1 LYVTDCNNRQKE
13 KQMVL
18 KNSTIIRIS
27 KEASEKF
34 ATLQRS
40 RPQDSSNAQTFDYLL
55 QFHEQMQEFKPHPRK
70 ISSIG
75 RVPGPEQVHSR
86 IIVAGEDT
94 P

>member
-1 LYVTDCNNRQKE
+1 
-13 KQMVL
+13 MVL

-55 QFHEQMQEFKPHPRK
+55 QFHEQMQEFKPRPQRITHDPNQIRSK
-70 ISSIG
+70 
-75 RVPGPEQVHSR
+75 